1 MAWGLPALEA
11 EAKTMKAMKTLAAK
25 AMRMTPET
33 NTKKAMKTP
42 AAKAKGM
49 KPETKT
55 MKAMKTPA
63 AEENMK
69 ARRASAAKVD
79 AERSVG
85 TDWGVAAI
93 EEGGARDHEVVAAG
107 EAVRADISEPSCNQ

>member
-42 AAKAKGM
+42 PPRPRG
-49 KPETKT
+49 
-55 MKAMKTPA
+55 
-63 AEENMK
+63 
-69 ARRASAAKVD
+69 
-79 AERSVG
+79 
-85 TDWGVAAI
+85 
-93 EEGGARDHEVVAAG
+93 
-107 EAVRADISEPSCNQ
+107 